1 MAQQQV
7 EARKKELE
15 QSLAQVQSPLKS
27 IIEDMERD
35 LKLNQNF
42 FLCDNVDH
50 EVNVIYN
57 QKIIPKKTI

>member
-7 EARKKELE
+7 EARKKEVE

-50 EVNVIYN
+50 EENVIYN